1 MRTYLTTRESAV
13 RLNFGAGANVQDPNS
28 GVRIAWVGTRL
39 GGIRKSPRPIYYLVT
54 RHASSIS
61 ATQTALH

>member
-28 GVRIAWVGTRL
+28 GVRIAWVGRDL
-39 GGIRKSPRPIYYLVT
+39 GVSESRRGPFIT
-54 RHASSIS
+54 W
-61 ATQTALH
+61 